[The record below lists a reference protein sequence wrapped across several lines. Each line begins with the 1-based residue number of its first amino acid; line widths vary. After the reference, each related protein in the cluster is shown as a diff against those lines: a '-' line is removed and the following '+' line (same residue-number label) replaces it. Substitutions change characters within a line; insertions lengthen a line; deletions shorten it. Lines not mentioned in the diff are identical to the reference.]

1 MTKLCHCT
9 FLSACL
15 PLTLGILYGIFVEKT
30 TNQLIMIQK
39 LRNEDYLK
47 RVGRMTPSELSEYRS
62 MVAEWLEHKAPLLEN
77 KKATEEAGF
86 QNILQCCTSW
96 NDSECSAF
104 FDGSRLLT
112 ALISFCETW
121 LPDMLY
127 TKSAKRVIGKMTS
140 ALEELQATAPAA
152 AHDATSTKDKADRQ
166 ESRVVKESS
175 PAERHDGI
183 PDKTPA
189 RPNHIDQYVHL
200 LPKKTQERA
209 AKYGQLMREFDEMR
223 EKERILMES
232 DNVSAKDREAVAK
245 RIVAIDKEVGSINK
259 ELDAE
264 WEKVAKSGRVVVDDL
279 GMARVKDIEH
289 STLNIEHSSSD
300 IEHQPSALSHQ
311 TSALSPQPSDIS
323 PQPSALSPQTS
334 LTSEQKARRRELRKF
349 LTDTRRGN
357 GKTRE
362 EHVVKW
368 QEAWKEYLTLEPE
381 DAALKD
387 EKIVMAAVHY
397 GIVLTQ

>member
-1 MTKLCHCT
+1 
-9 FLSACL
+9 
-15 PLTLGILYGIFVEKT
+15 
-30 TNQLIMIQK
+30 MIQK

-104 FDGSRLLT
+104 FEGSRLLT

-140 ALEELQATAPAA
+140 ALEELQAKASAA
-152 AHDATSTKDKADRQ
+152 AHDAASTEGKADGQ
-166 ESRVVKESS
+166 ESRIAKESS

-232 DNVSAKDREAVAK
+232 DNASAKDREAVAK

-259 ELDAE
+259 ELDVE

-279 GMARVKDIEH
+279 GMARVVESEELRVKSEE
-289 STLNIEHSSSD
+289 SFGSEQGKVNSEQSATAQSSD
-300 IEHQPSALSHQ
+300 AE
-311 TSALSPQPSDIS
+311 
-323 PQPSALSPQTS
+323 PQPSALIHHPSSIIHQPSDITPELS
-334 LTSEQKARRRELRKF
+334 SEQKARRRELRKF

-381 DAALKD
+381 DTALKD

-397 GIVLTQ
+397 GIVLTK

>member
-1 MTKLCHCT
+1 
-9 FLSACL
+9 
-15 PLTLGILYGIFVEKT
+15 
-30 TNQLIMIQK
+30 
-39 LRNEDYLK
+39 
-47 RVGRMTPSELSEYRS
+47 MTPSELSEYRS

-104 FDGSRLLT
+104 FEGSRLLT

-152 AHDATSTKDKADRQ
+152 ANDSAGTKGEDDGQ
-166 ESRVVKESS
+166 ESRVVKESH
-175 PAERHDGI
+175 PAERHDEI

-232 DNVSAKDREAVAK
+232 DNASAKDREAVAK
-245 RIVAIDKEVGSINK
+245 RIAAIDKEVGSINK
-259 ELDAE
+259 ELDSE
-264 WEKVAKSGRVVVDDL
+264 WEKVVKSGRVVVDDL
-279 GMARVKDIEH
+279 GMARVIE
-289 STLNIEHSSSD
+289 SGNEKANSEIPAAEQSSD
-300 IEHQPSALSHQ
+300 AEHQPSDIIPELS
-311 TSALSPQPSDIS
+311 
-323 PQPSALSPQTS
+323 
-334 LTSEQKARRRELRKF
+334 SEQKARRRELRKF

-357 GKTRE
+357 GKTRD

-397 GIVLTQ
+397 GIVLTK

>member
-1 MTKLCHCT
+1 
-9 FLSACL
+9 
-15 PLTLGILYGIFVEKT
+15 
-30 TNQLIMIQK
+30 MIQK

-62 MVAEWLEHKAPLLEN
+62 MVAEWLENKAPLLEN

-104 FDGSRLLT
+104 FEGSRLLT
-112 ALISFCETW
+112 ALISSCETW

-127 TKSAKRVIGKMTS
+127 TKSAKRVIDKMTS
-140 ALEELQATAPAA
+140 ALKELQAKAPAD
-152 AHDATSTKDKADRQ
+152 AHDAADTKGKG
-166 ESRVVKESS
+166 ESEKPSFDEAQGTPVPEKIAGLGDPTVIV
-175 PAERHDGI
+175 I

-232 DNVSAKDREAVAK
+232 DNASAKDREAVAK
-245 RIVAIDKEVGSINK
+245 RIAAIDKEVGSINK

-264 WEKVAKSGRVVVDDL
+264 WKKVVKSGRVVVDDL
-279 GMARVKDIEH
+279 GMARVIE
-289 STLNIEHSSSD
+289 SGNEKTNSEIPATEQSSD
-300 IEHQPSALSHQ
+300 AEHQPS
-311 TSALSPQPSDIS
+311 DIN
-323 PQPSALSPQTS
+323 PQTS

-357 GKTRE
+357 GKTRD

-387 EKIVMAAVHY
+387 EKIVNAAVHY